1 MLVALEASLGIVS
14 TACREVGI
22 ARQTHYRWLD
32 EDKEYK
38 EAVEDISEMAI
49 DVAESSLHKLIK
61 AGDTTAI
68 IFYLKTKGK
77 KRGFVEKSELDL
89 RTPEGITIVYEDQP
103 GNAPL
108 DGDD

>member
-22 ARQTHYRWLD
+22 SRQTHYRWLD

-49 DVAESSLHKLIK
+49 DVAESNLHKLIK
-61 AGDTTAI
+61 GGDTTAI

-77 KRGFVEKSELDL
+77 KRGFVEKNELDL